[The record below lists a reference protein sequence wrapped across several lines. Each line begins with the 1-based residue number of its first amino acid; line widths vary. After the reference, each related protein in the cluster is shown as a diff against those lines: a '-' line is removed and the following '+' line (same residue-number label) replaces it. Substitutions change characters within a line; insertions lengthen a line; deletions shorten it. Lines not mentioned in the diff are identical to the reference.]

1 MVPQYGFMSIKG
13 MQVHMDAVA
22 RRTLEF
28 VGERVALP
36 IEECRSAGPAIISF
50 NSISTNSE
58 GTLGEWLLSLAQY
71 PAEMVLARGITP
83 AGLQVDALA
92 TVHTIKLQVNF
103 QEQQRRLALH
113 ELNNRLNNLGVS
125 SQLLQLRAGRA
136 ADSSVVEASEKFI
149 SEYGRLLELVK
160 SDSVPAPELV
170 PAYAF
175 VEQLLVALPQQDS
188 SPQQIELCIPDLC
201 DPALLRFIDSV
212 LQRTSK
218 ALSAPPQY
226 ILSRSSAAQLCYEF
240 RGNAASDCAEVL
252 QPLLSIGADN
262 PLSCAML
269 DSAINAYHI
278 AIDADSLKMQFCWR
292 SKTFT

>member
-1 MVPQYGFMSIKG
+1 MSIKG
-13 MQVHMDAVA
+13 MQIHMDAVA
-22 RRTLEF
+22 RRTLEL
-28 VGERVALP
+28 VGDRVALP
-36 IEECRSAGPAIISF
+36 IEECRAAGPAIISANSISTNSIST

-71 PAEMVLARGITP
+71 PAEMVVARGITP
-83 AGLQVDALA
+83 AGLQIDVLA
-92 TVHTIKLQVNF
+92 TVHTIKLRVNYH
-103 QEQQRRLALH
+103 QQQRRLALH
-113 ELNNRLNNLGVS
+113 ELNNCLNNLGVS

-149 SEYGRLLELVK
+149 SEYGKLLEVVK

-175 VEQLLVALPQQDS
+175 VEQLLLSLPQHDTS
-188 SPQQIELCIPDLC
+188 AQQIELSIPDLC
-201 DPALLRFIDSV
+201 YAALLRFIDSV

-218 ALSAPPQY
+218 ALSAPPQLL
-226 ILSRSSAAQLCYEF
+226 LSRSGAAELCYEF

-269 DSAINAYHI
+269 DPAISAYHI
-278 AIDADSLKMQFCWR
+278 ATDADALKMKFCW
-292 SKTFT
+292 